1 MHAHFVVVVDFFSN
15 PSYYVWRISGN
26 EYIEIHTKPNAF
38 EKLDEYAE
46 QVELKQSDDV

>member
-1 MHAHFVVVVDFFSN
+1 MHILLLLLIFSN